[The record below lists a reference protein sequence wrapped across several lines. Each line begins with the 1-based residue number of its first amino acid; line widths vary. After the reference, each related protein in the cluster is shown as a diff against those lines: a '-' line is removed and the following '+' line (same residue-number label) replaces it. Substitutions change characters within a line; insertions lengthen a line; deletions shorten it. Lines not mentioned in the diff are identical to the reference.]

1 MRRIVPILA
10 LMLAVGASAP
20 ASARVDDPPSDRALL
35 LILDASGSMDRL
47 DENGVRLID
56 GAKQALLDLM
66 DGLPD
71 DVLVGLRV
79 YGHRYPNTDPVNGC
93 TDTEL
98 VVPVGPLDRNVIADA
113 IGNFD
118 AMGFT
123 PIGLSLQ
130 EAAQD
135 FPPDVSTKAVVLV
148 SDGED
153 TCAPPDPCEI
163 AGELFSSGV
172 FVRIETVGLVLG
184 DDAARSQLQCIA
196 EATGGAYHD
205 VGTIDLLGQEL
216 GAIADAAIEGPIGF
230 LLGGFTKAQATP
242 LPTFWSDVE
251 PSPEEDGMFLLGG
264 NTYRIPISQGQT
276 LWFSLALEDLQ
287 AASLYAVLRLPEGVD
302 PAGHLEIAVL
312 DEAGDAVASDRP
324 GFGARRTMISENP
337 AVWATMEDVSDI
349 SGNAPP
355 QYLPG
360 VYNVTIAW
368 DAPPADAA
376 GEIELMVEILE
387 ATGQYAEFIVES
399 RLSPEDETTT
409 TATDLTTEPSPTST
423 SDGAPASASTSTPD
437 AGDEADSAASAEADP
452 ANDGTSGVLLPITVA
467 VGVILLVGASAGA
480 WWMRRRR
487 H

>member
-1 MRRIVPILA
+1 
-10 LMLAVGASAP
+10 
-20 ASARVDDPPSDRALL
+20 
-35 LILDASGSMDRL
+35 MDRL

-56 GAKQALLDLM
+56 GAKRALLDLI

-98 VVPVGPLDRNVIADA
+98 VVPVGPLDRSVIADA
-113 IGNFD
+113 IGSFD

-130 EAAQD
+130 EAAED

-184 DDAARSQLQCIA
+184 DDAARDQLQCIA
-196 EATGGAYHD
+196 ETTGGTYHD
-205 VGTIDLLGQEL
+205 VGTIDLLGEEL
-216 GAIADAAIEGPIGF
+216 SAIADAAMEGPIGF
-230 LLGGFTKAQATP
+230 LLGGFTKAQATA
-242 LPTFWSDVE
+242 LPTFWSEVE
-251 PSPEEDGMFLLGG
+251 PSPDEDGMFLLGAS
-264 NTYRIPISQGQT
+264 TYRIPISQGQT

-287 AASLYAVLRLPEGVD
+287 VASLYAVLRLPEGVD
-302 PAGHLEIAVL
+302 PTGHLEIAIL
-312 DEAGDAVASDRP
+312 DDAGDAVASDRP
-324 GFGARRTMISENP
+324 GFGARRTLISENP
-337 AVWATMEDVSDI
+337 AVWATMEDVSDS
-349 SGNAPP
+349 SGSGPP

-360 VYNVTIAW
+360 VYDITIAW
-368 DAPPADAA
+368 DATPADAA

-387 ATGQYAEFIVES
+387 ATGQYAEFIIES

-409 TATDLTTEPSPTST
+409 TATPTTQLTTEASPTST
-423 SDGAPASASTSTPD
+423 TAASDDAPTSTSTSPQD
-437 AGDEADSAASAEADP
+437 AGDEADLPASAEAGT
-452 ANDGTSGVLLPITVA
+452 ANEQTSGVLLHVVVA

-480 WWMRRRR
+480 WWIRHRR